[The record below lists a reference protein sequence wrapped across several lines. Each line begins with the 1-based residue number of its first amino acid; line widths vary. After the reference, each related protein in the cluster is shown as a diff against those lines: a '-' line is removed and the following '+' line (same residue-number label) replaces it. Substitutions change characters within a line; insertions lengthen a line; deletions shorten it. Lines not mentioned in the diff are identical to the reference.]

1 MNKFPEIVSEAWK
14 TKKGPIVFS
23 TVNKQGIPNS
33 IYATCVSLF
42 NDEKI
47 LVANNFFSK
56 TFENISSG
64 STGSIL
70 FLTAED
76 KSYQIK
82 GTISYFTEGELFD
95 DMKKWNPTRLT
106 GHGVAVLE
114 IQEVYA
120 GAQKII

>member
-1 MNKFPEIVSEAWK
+1 MSTLPKIVSEAWK
-14 TKKGPIVFS
+14 SKKGAIVFS

-33 IYATCVSLF
+33 IYATCISLF
-42 NDEKI
+42 NEEKI

-56 TFENISSG
+56 TMENITSG

-70 FLTAED
+70 FLTEDD

-95 DMKKWNPTRLT
+95 DMKKWNPTRLP

-114 IQEVYA
+114 IEEVFA
-120 GAQKII
+120 GAQKLL

>member
-1 MNKFPEIVSEAWK
+1 MNKLPEIVSEAWK
-14 TKKGPIVFS
+14 TRKGPIVFS
-23 TVNKQGIPNS
+23 TVNKQGNPNS

-95 DMKKWNPTRLT
+95 DMKKWNSTRLP
-106 GHGVAVLE
+106 GHGVAVIE

>member
-1 MNKFPEIVSEAWK
+1 MNKLPEIVSEAWK